1 MVIRQALPDDAAGF
15 IELNQRLYH
24 ESAMMLFEPGERR
37 FDLEKQRDRFKEDLD
52 SDWTAV
58 LVAEHD
64 HQLAGFAGITRA
76 RPRRASH
83 VASLVLGVS
92 AAYHRR
98 GIASQLMSALE
109 AWARDRHV
117 TRLELTVISH
127 NEAAIALYRKFGFKS
142 EGIRHGALVIDGELT
157 DELYMA
163 KWLDVLG

>member
-1 MVIRQALPDDAAGF
+1 MRIRQALPEDAERF
-15 IELNQRLYH
+15 IELNRHLDH
-24 ESAMMLFEPGERR
+24 ESALMLFEPGERR
-37 FDLEKQRDRFKEDLD
+37 FDLERQRDRFKEDLG

-64 HQLAGFAGITRA
+64 HQLVGFAGITRA
-76 RPRRASH
+76 RPRRVSH

-98 GIASQLMSALE
+98 GVGSQLMSALE
-109 AWARDRHV
+109 VWARDRGV
-117 TRLELTVISH
+117 IRLELTVISH

-142 EGIRHGALVIDGELT
+142 EGIRRGALVIDGKLT

-163 KWLDVLG
+163 KLLDVLS